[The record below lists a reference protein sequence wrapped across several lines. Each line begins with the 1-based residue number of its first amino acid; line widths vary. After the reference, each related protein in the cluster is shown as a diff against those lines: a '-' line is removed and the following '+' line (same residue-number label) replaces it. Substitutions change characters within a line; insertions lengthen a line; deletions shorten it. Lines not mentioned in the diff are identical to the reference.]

1 MNSLRRQLRN
11 RAALLGDGVSRAF
24 LRALVQLIGG
34 YRDALKF
41 HLGQKITFS
50 SDAFI
55 ESRPSS
61 MQPFLRKM
69 LQLQIFQQVSF
80 VSNKTPVII
89 TCTQIDLSETD
100 ITKHSCSLP
109 QWLCFLCTTSY
120 LYSYSPDFTVFVLK
134 IDRKNAS
141 WKLFLLNFSFRNS
154 ALYVYLLTIPLL
166 QPIICDWLF
175 YSLLKRGLKCWIMD
189 LDFLMSLNWKLV
201 TIQRN
206 QAPNWNISTRSG
218 HMPCGK
224 KAAHS

>member
-69 LQLQIFQQVSF
+69 LQLQIFQQVSC
-80 VSNKTPVII
+80 VGNKIPVII
-89 TCTQIDLSETD
+89 TCIQFYLSETD
-100 ITKHSCSLP
+100 IKNIHEP
-109 QWLCFLCTTSY
+109 Y
-120 LYSYSPDFTVFVLK
+120 LSDFVFC
-134 IDRKNAS
+134 
-141 WKLFLLNFSFRNS
+141 LLHD
-154 ALYVYLLTIPLL
+154 I
-166 QPIICDWLF
+166 
-175 YSLLKRGLKCWIMD
+175 
-189 LDFLMSLNWKLV
+189 
-201 TIQRN
+201 
-206 QAPNWNISTRSG
+206 
-218 HMPCGK
+218 
-224 KAAHS
+224 